1 MVTLNRIYTRTGD
14 DGSTGLVG
22 GARIRK
28 NDPRVDAY
36 GDVDELNCHIGI
48 CVTIANNSTEAHIRD
63 RLVLIQNEL
72 FDLGSELATPFG
84 AGWEGMPKTEAS
96 HVNRLES
103 WIDELNGP
111 LSDLKSFV
119 LPGGTALNGQLHLAR
134 AVCRRAERAI
144 ISLNDIEQVSGHVI
158 QYVNRLSD
166 LLFVMSRAAAQA
178 VGAQEFLWVPGGSR
192 PQPRDGATKAS

>member
-28 NDPRVDAY
+28 NDPRVEAY

-48 CVTIANNSTEAHIRD
+48 CVTLATSPAESHIRE

-84 AGWEGMPKTEAS
+84 AGWEGMPKTESS

-103 WIDELNGP
+103 WIDELNEP
-111 LSDLKSFV
+111 LAELKSFV
-119 LPGGTALNGQLHLAR
+119 LPGGTLLNGQLHLAR

-144 ISLNDIEQVSGHVI
+144 IALNDIEQVSVHVI
-158 QYVNRLSD
+158 KYVNRLSD

-178 VGAQEFLWVPGGSR
+178 AGAQEFLWVPGGSR
-192 PQPRDGATKAS
+192 PQPRTPGKGE

>member
-28 NDPRVDAY
+28 NSPRVEAY
-36 GDVDELNCHIGI
+36 GDIDELNCHVGI
-48 CVTIANNSTEAHIRD
+48 CVTIATNAAESHIREM
-63 RLVLIQNEL
+63 LVILQNEL

-84 AGWEGMPKTEAS
+84 AGWEGMPKTEQS
-96 HVNRLES
+96 HVARLES
-103 WIDELNGP
+103 WIDQLNDS
-111 LSDLKSFV
+111 LVDLKSFV
-119 LPGGTALNGQLHLAR
+119 LPGGTPLNAQLHLAR
-134 AVCRRAERAI
+134 AVCRRGERAI
-144 ISLNDIEQVSGHVI
+144 LALHDVEPVSAHVLH
-158 QYVNRLSD
+158 YVNRLSD

-192 PQPRDGATKAS
+192 PQPRIDKKS

>member
-28 NDPRVDAY
+28 NDPRVEAY

-48 CVTIANNSTEAHIRD
+48 CVTLATSPSESHIRE

-96 HVNRLES
+96 HVNRLET
-103 WIDELNGP
+103 WIDELNEP
-111 LSDLKSFV
+111 LASLKSFV
-119 LPGGTALNGQLHLAR
+119 LPGGTPLNAQLHLAR

-144 ISLNDIEQVSGHVI
+144 ISLNDLEKVSDHVI
-158 QYVNRLSD
+158 RYVNRLSD

-178 VGAQEFLWVPGGSR
+178 AGAQEFLWVPGGSR
-192 PQPRDGATKAS
+192 PEPRVAGKGA